1 MNAAVMLFAALSSVL
16 VLRTGE
22 RIEVDGS
29 IREENGQV
37 IFRAANGTLYSL
49 PASEIAREA
58 IEQEEPPQEAPPS
71 RRRSTEP
78 TFRLRVSEAERDRLI
93 RELEKNHS
101 GKPAPVQRML
111 EEPPPA
117 PTRSEIA
124 AEQQEE
130 WAWRRQARHHE
141 ETIRQQ
147 EEALQLLYDRVER
160 LQGEIR
166 ALLSLGFKPRQFTYQ
181 QTLLASTL
189 EQIPYAELN
198 VTRARRIY
206 DQFRDDARRQGVLP
220 GWLR

>member
-22 RIEVDGS
+22 RIEVEGA

-37 IFRAANGTLYSL
+37 IFRAAGGTLYSL

-58 IEQEEPPQEAPPS
+58 AQQEPPPS
-71 RRRSTEP
+71 RPRSTERSTEP
-78 TFRLRVSEAERDRLI
+78 LFRLRVSEAERDRLI

-117 PTRSEIA
+117 PTRSEIR
-124 AEQQEE
+124 AEQEEE

-147 EEALQLLYDRVER
+147 EEALQLLHDRVAR

-181 QTLLASTL
+181 QSLLASTL

-206 DQFRDDARRQGVLP
+206 DQFREDARRQGVLP